1 MMRGALAVA
10 RKIHRRWYTAVGAHS
25 LMDYRQALC
34 SKNFISFPLSLGFFR
49 EVAVYTLAPSE
60 EYPGLYLGFFGEV
73 VVYTHASRAYV
84 CECVRCVLDSCFMPA

>member
-1 MMRGALAVA
+1 MLRGALAVA
-10 RKIHRRWYTAVGAHS
+10 RKIHRRWYAAVGAHS

-49 EVAVYTLAPSE
+49 EV
-60 EYPGLYLGFFGEV
+60 